1 MLNQAAQEIRLSN
14 KHKLDTAQSSHQN
27 RDFYAI
33 RLLEHRHSH
42 EGGGG
47 PTLLGDVIQDDMGV
61 LHLLPLALPLSYIAF
76 QTKDRSV
83 PLEVTLQILPG
94 FFNADFMV

>member
-14 KHKLDTAQSSHQN
+14 KYKLDTVQSSHQN
-27 RDFYAI
+27 RDFYAT
-33 RLLEHRHSH
+33 RLLEQRHSH

-61 LHLLPLALPLSYIAF
+61 LHLLPLALPLGHIAF
-76 QTKDRSV
+76 QTKDHRR
-83 PLEVTLQILPG
+83 
-94 FFNADFMV
+94 A